1 METKQV
7 INTRRSS
14 HNFDSTKLLSDTQL
28 HELFDLV
35 KLAPSGY
42 NLQPWEFLVLR
53 DKKNKERLAKC
64 AYNQQHII
72 DASATVV
79 VLGNLDPYAHGERVF
94 DDWQEKGYMTKEIT
108 EKTKES
114 VKQWSSWDLASR
126 RIWTTRSTALA
137 AMTLMIA
144 AKDMELT
151 NCPMEGFNADAI
163 RKEFSIPQRYE
174 VVMLIAI
181 GYESK
186 LDGVRRMR
194 RSFEEI
200 VHLERF

>member
-7 INTRRSS
+7 IIERRST
-14 HNFDSTKLLSDTQL
+14 HNFDPKKTLSDKQL
-28 HELFDLV
+28 RDLFDLV

-53 DKKNKERLAKC
+53 DKENKQRLAKC

-79 VLGNLDPYAHGERVF
+79 VLGNLDPYAHGDEVF
-94 DDWQEKGYMTKEIT
+94 NDWAAKGYMTKEIA
-108 EKTKES
+108 EKTKQS
-114 VKQWSSWDLASR
+114 IRQWSSFDLTTR
-126 RIWTTRSTALA
+126 RVWTTRSTALG

-144 AKDMELT
+144 AKDMGLT
-151 NCPMEGFNADAI
+151 SCPMEGFDPAAI
-163 RKEFSIPQRYE
+163 KKEFSIPDQYE
-174 VVMLIAI
+174 VVMLIAV

-186 LDGVRRMR
+186 PDGPRRMR
-194 RSFEEI
+194 YGFEQI
-200 VHLERF
+200 VHLEKF